1 MGQFQYSANKTT
13 AVVNFQAHKFPYTT
27 SVYYQCHVRLCLKA
41 NGGCANTVIYIF
53 KAYWN
58 CKIWFQIIFNFILQ
72 PPNCSN
78 RKRFRREDQT
88 LEDES
93 PATIEVYSGLYVNEG
108 ADSGNPEQMDQV
120 AREKVCG
127 IF

>member
-1 MGQFQYSANKTT
+1 MILNY
-13 AVVNFQAHKFPYTT
+13 
-27 SVYYQCHVRLCLKA
+27 L
-41 NGGCANTVIYIF
+41 
-53 KAYWN
+53 
-58 CKIWFQIIFNFILQ
+58 NFILQ
-72 PPNCSN
+72 PPNCSS

-127 IF
+127 ILF

>member
-27 SVYYQCHVRLCLKA
+27 SVYYQCHVHLCLKA
-41 NGGCANTVIYIF
+41 NGGCANTVTILKEIATRYMFFNLFIF
-53 KAYWN
+53 
-58 CKIWFQIIFNFILQ
+58 Q

-88 LEDES
+88 IEDES

-108 ADSGNPEQMDQV
+108 VDSGNPEQMDQV
-120 AREKVCG
+120 AREKVC
-127 IF
+127 FNYFF